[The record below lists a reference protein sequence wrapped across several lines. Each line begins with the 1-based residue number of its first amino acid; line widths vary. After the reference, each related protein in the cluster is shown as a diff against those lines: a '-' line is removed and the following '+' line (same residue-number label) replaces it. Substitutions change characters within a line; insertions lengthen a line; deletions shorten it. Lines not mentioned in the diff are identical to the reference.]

1 MIITKQDLNQFGLL
15 DKLPKELKELP
26 AGEFFVFYYSVD
38 EENVKL
44 KVYETETIAEP
55 NLGLYRGL
63 QQKQNKYQGE
73 IRVGV
78 FSDSFDTKDG
88 LFFQFLKTY
97 NDNSDVYSFYNSIIE
112 QDKVTDLN
120 VSTNAISEINNPDDF
135 RRAISYFSPSR
146 MQPIMFVYDL
156 VNQAFKNKLGRSLYG
171 DSIKRVVNL
180 VKFEGGVLPEWD
192 NSLLRYMIIGKN
204 ANLSDLQ
211 KQRLEEADVLIRSLN
226 PIEKIYSKT
235 GWALGEKDGKWRTNI
250 ADNEAIISTDYL
262 VEYGG
267 KRLYVPKGLK
277 PEEILPLTLNPLKLY
292 SQRYTGKLSDV
303 LKHPTLYKYYPKL
316 ASLPLV
322 YFYQDKSMG
331 TQPMANPQEFYFS
344 DNQRGGFILIN
355 GSYAAGDSLSILLHE
370 IQHAIQRIEG
380 YATGGNLFLAQFV
393 SSVGSDSVRK
403 IFASINRMQH
413 YFRDYLFD
421 SRVEIQEIL
430 RNSYFNSR
438 EAASLRDTLLKEFLA
453 DQTSYEEN
461 YKSVNFYLVLMI
473 SEEKDFNSKIF
484 EYLVSKIG
492 NLVYDLFETISNGYD
507 NAKKFEDKLM
517 SEGYT
522 KGRVLPDGS
531 YKRGDI
537 DTILFKG
544 YENLY
549 GEMESRSVQSSRYVQ
564 SEYKNYFYLTH
575 WEMEPLQ
582 QLTVIDGVEEVIDTT
597 KVVGACESIDDKYIL
612 HFKQEYSVVPYLH
625 ELGHIVYD
633 ALVRLGYKE
642 KIIAQ
647 YDKQLYFTNVD
658 EYFVA
663 KFLGYIKDTIND
675 PKIKQDMIM
684 DLKIS
689 SDVEISKILDEFLTD
704 ITLDSRKQFVN
715 KILSLINE

>member
-1 MIITKQDLNQFGLL
+1 
-15 DKLPKELKELP
+15 
-26 AGEFFVFYYSVD
+26 
-38 EENVKL
+38 
-44 KVYETETIAEP
+44 
-55 NLGLYRGL
+55 
-63 QQKQNKYQGE
+63 
-73 IRVGV
+73 
-78 FSDSFDTKDG
+78 
-88 LFFQFLKTY
+88 
-97 NDNSDVYSFYNSIIE
+97 
-112 QDKVTDLN
+112 
-120 VSTNAISEINNPDDF
+120 
-135 RRAISYFSPSR
+135 
-146 MQPIMFVYDL
+146 L
-156 VNQAFKNKLGRSLYG
+156 VNQAFKNKLGKSLYG
-171 DSIKRVVNL
+171 DSIKKVVNL

-192 NSLLRYMIIGKN
+192 GSLLRYMIIGKN
-204 ANLSDLQ
+204 ANLTDLQ
-211 KQRLEEADVLIRSLN
+211 MQRLEEADLLIRSMN
-226 PIEKIYSKT
+226 PIEKVYSKT

-250 ADNEAIISTDYL
+250 ADNEAKISTDYL

-267 KRLYVPKGLK
+267 KRLYVPQGLT
-277 PEEILPLTLNPLKLY
+277 PEQILPLTLNPLKLY
-292 SQRYTGKLSDV
+292 SQRYPGKLSDV

-331 TQPMANPQEFYFS
+331 APMRDPQDFYFS

-421 SRVEIQEIL
+421 D
-430 RNSYFNSR
+430 NSR
-438 EAASLRDTLLKEFLA
+438 LELQDILKNSFLQSRQASSLRTTLLQEYLK
-453 DQTSYEEN
+453 DQTTYEEN
-461 YKSVNFYLVLMI
+461 YKSINFYLVLLI
-473 SEEKDFNSKIF
+473 SEEKDYNSKLVD
-484 EYLVSKIG
+484 YLVSKIG
-492 NLVYDLFETISNGYD
+492 NLVYDLFETISSGYD
-507 NAKKFEDKLM
+507 KAKMFEEQLM

-522 KGRVLPDGS
+522 KGRVLPDGT

-564 SEYKNYFYLTH
+564 TEYKNYFYLTH

-582 QLTVIDGVEEVIDTT
+582 QLTVIDGVEEVVDTT
-597 KVVGACESIDDKYIL
+597 KIMGACESIGEKYIL
-612 HFKQEYSVVPYLH
+612 HFKQEYSVVPFLH

-633 ALVRLGYKE
+633 ALVSLGYKE

-647 YDKQLYFTNVD
+647 YDKQLFFTDVD

-663 KFLGYIKDTIND
+663 KFLGYIKETVNE

-684 DLKIS
+684 DLKIN
-689 SDVEISKILDEFLTD
+689 SDVEISKILDEFFTD
-704 ITLDSRKQFVN
+704 ITIDSRKQFVN